1 MRITL
6 SQRKCRDG
14 PTPPPALARLL
25 LGVLGGVVLLL
36 VIAYVA
42 LNQAFPPERL
52 AAMLSEQVRKTTGRD
67 FAVRGAL
74 SIRLLPRIGVAADD
88 VVLGNAPWGTRKD
101 MLGVQHARF
110 DIALWPLLQGLVDIT
125 SVSFDGVDLLLETDR
140 NGVGNWAMGRDGDNN
155 APAQPAAAARR
166 CACSWPA

>member
-1 MRITL
+1 MA
-6 SQRKCRDG
+6 
-14 PTPPPALARLL
+14 PTTHHLRWRRLL
-25 LGVLGGVVLLL
+25 LSGLAGLVLLG

-101 MLGVQHARF
+101 MLRVQHARF
-110 DIALWPLLQGLVDIT
+110 DIALWPLLQGLVEIARC
-125 SVSFDGVDLLLETDR
+125 VICIRDGA
-140 NGVGNWAMGRDGDNN
+140 WPARDGDVEEVDVDKLKEMVHVKDEDIE
-155 APAQPAAAARR
+155 ALDKYVVGAGSKP
-166 CACSWPA
+166 

>member
-1 MRITL
+1 MAKT
-6 SQRKCRDG
+6 
-14 PTPPPALARLL
+14 TPHLRWPRLL
-25 LGVLGGVVLLL
+25 LSGLAGVALLL

-42 LNQAFPPERL
+42 LNKAFPPERL

-101 MLGVQHARF
+101 MLVVQHARF
-110 DIALWPLLQGLVDIT
+110 DIALWPLLQGLVDIA
-125 SVSFDGVDLLLETDR
+125 SVSFDGVELLLETDR
-140 NGVGNWAMGRDGDNN
+140 NGVGNWAMGRDGDSNMP
-155 APAQPAAAARR
+155 APSGGGGAPLRLQLA
-166 CACSWPA
+166 SLS

>member
-1 MRITL
+1 MA
-6 SQRKCRDG
+6 
-14 PTPPPALARLL
+14 PTTHHLRWRRLL
-25 LGVLGGVVLLL
+25 LSGLAGLVLLG

-101 MLGVQHARF
+101 MLRVQHARF
-110 DIALWPLLQGLVDIT
+110 DIALWPLLQGLVDIA

-140 NGVGNWAMGRDGDNN
+140 NGVGNWAMGGEGDTTAS
-155 APAQPAAAARR
+155 AP
-166 CACSWPA
+166 CACDSPA